1 MEKIGNIQK
10 KDMKKK
16 FLFSITIVITILL
29 LQFLPLDPP
38 QGKNQN
44 EIQITDEV
52 KKILDQSCYDC
63 HSDLTRWPWYSKV
76 FPINLYLYHHVEEGK
91 AELNFSEWELLS
103 KKEKST
109 KGDSILE
116 VLEEGE
122 MPPSDYILLHPSA
135 KITEEEL
142 EVLKNWIQG
151 LEEEYQKE

>member
-1 MEKIGNIQK
+1 MEKKGNIQK

-16 FLFSITIVITILL
+16 FLFSIAAVITILI
-29 LQFLPLDPP
+29 LQFLPLHPP

-44 EIQITDEV
+44 EIQTSNEV
-52 KKILDQSCYDC
+52 KKILNQSCYDC
-63 HSDLTRWPWYSKV
+63 HSDLTLWPWYSKI
-76 FPINLYLYHHVEEGK
+76 FPINFYLYRHVEEGK
-91 AELNFSEWELLS
+91 MELNFSEWELLS

-122 MPPSDYILLHPSA
+122 MPPLDYILLHPSA

-142 EVLKNWIQG
+142 EVLKNWIQN